1 MIFIFQPNLPVL
13 LFSCFEDEER
23 LKMTGGAVAVNG
35 LPEHHNKTKRLKNEQ
50 QLTHNNN
57 NNSDY

>member
-1 MIFIFQPNLPVL
+1 

-23 LKMTGGAVAVNG
+23 LKMSGGGPGVAVSG

-50 QLTHNNN
+50 QL

>member
-1 MIFIFQPNLPVL
+1 MN
-13 LFSCFEDEER
+13 
-23 LKMTGGAVAVNG
+23 GGAAAVNG

-50 QLTHNNN
+50 QLNN